1 MNKRIVS
8 IILSF
13 LIIVTCFPLNL
24 VHALPQKEAFVTKSV
39 STISVESVYAKAG
52 KTVDVDV
59 KISDNCGIAGA
70 QLTITYDAGLTLIG
84 ATSGAAFSNL
94 DYTRPS
100 SYSSPCNFNW
110 DSENAM
116 ATEDGTILTL
126 TFAVDEDVSAN
137 TYLSVNISSV
147 YGDIYDIDTNSLSV
161 NLKNGYIDVIAFIYG
176 DVNNDD
182 TINGKD
188 VTLIRRFNAG
198 YDVNINE
205 AAADVN
211 CDGRINGKDVTLIRR
226 YNAGWDIK
234 LPTVP
239 PSGCNHNMEHH
250 AAVPATCTEDG
261 NIDYWHC
268 TTCGKYFSDAN
279 GRFEITQASTVIH
292 ATGHSFSDEWS
303 FDSTYHWHAST
314 CEHETA
320 VGDRAEHTFNAEG
333 ICTVCGASS
342 NTPDPSKPYRIDFRL
357 VEYNT
362 NQGDS
367 YIATQEID
375 NSANEEHVFFS
386 ASETF
391 ELKPISCP
399 GYEFLGWYTP
409 EGVRMTSVPRGTDH
423 DLILYAR
430 WREIVYDITYR
441 VYMSPLGNI
450 TDERY
455 LHYTVSKG
463 LQDLPNPTINN
474 YKFLGWYNENDAAV
488 TRIPVGTTGDIVLS
502 AYWTSYRNIAK
513 QNTGAEAT
521 KITDIDNGY
530 IYFIYP
536 LGTIENVPLSTLWTI
551 QGVTGLGQVI
561 STERTTSLTQA
572 RADAIAEMIASTTT
586 DSATWRLSED
596 WSETEHVDEQWAQS
610 HGVTSEE
617 AETILKG
624 TTNSYSITTSSGGSS
639 SSTHTDGT
647 TTVDYDSQNY
657 EHGRG
662 AKLYAEVSG
671 KYEAGAEANVGI
683 AKAHSKF
690 EIAGKVGGEYTQNQN
705 WNEHTGTD
713 TTTVSTDVSS
723 SSSTWNNSNTSSYTE
738 QASRSQSSSLVIADV
753 LSNTYNVGRSY
764 IHGTSQS
771 NEQGFSSSDSQSINT
786 SSTITTSMTETTVTT
801 KTYTSDGKSDGWY
814 RAVIAGKFHVY
825 GVAGYDVAS
834 KSFFTNTFSIM
845 DDETY
850 EFLDYSPES
859 SFDDNENCALQFDV
873 PYELYE
879 YVMQLTV
886 ETEGLLFRTNTSDH
900 TATVIGYTGTETDV
914 IVPSFISTGTEADNN
929 MTAYRVTG
937 ISSSAFAGKNIRS
950 IILGRYITEIPD
962 NAFKNCTELEQIWGS
977 FTSIGAEAFSGCANL
992 EAFTIPSYVS
1002 FVGSNAFAGV
1012 PAVNA
1017 NVLSEE
1023 YALYFAKEMNPNITN
1038 ENQLRTKAKE
1048 LTETVATQII
1058 NCGADSISMNVSAVI
1073 PTARLTLNVPDI
1085 SAFELK
1091 GGNKTFT
1098 DLRVNSDADSTAIR
1112 NIKIKDC
1119 TRIPL
1124 VISSDSIT
1132 LDTVN
1137 VTAPSFALIAKS
1149 QSVDLTIVKDNIL
1162 KSNSGHAV
1170 VCKDPT
1176 IISEVSTRAT
1186 VGVLDITGNM
1196 YVCGSAPT
1204 TGSEYIDFT
1213 SGQIVYINNDQFNSL
1228 IRGYF
1233 TVTFDPNGGSVSTPS
1248 KNVNFGE
1255 KYGTLP
1261 TPTRSTYDFVGWY
1274 TSPTGGTRITADT
1287 VSTSLYNQTL
1297 YAHWE
1302 LKQYTV
1308 RFNANGGSCGT
1319 SSINAVIGT
1328 APSSLPT
1335 ATRTGFSFAGW
1346 FTAASGGTQMTVSN
1360 WNSVISG
1367 MNPTTLVNNGLTLY
1381 AHWNVNSYT
1390 VSWSTGT
1397 GYSITVK
1404 RTSSPNAGASTGNL
1418 SSGATV
1424 YYGDVLSVTYTPS
1437 TGYSIATHGSTSITV
1452 TGNVGSS
1459 TIYATA
1465 STNSYTYNIVYK
1477 SVNGTSLGSTTITK
1491 PWGSTATVSAPA
1503 KTGYNTPASQTVTWN
1518 ATSKTITF
1526 NYTPTSVSTSQQVA
1540 NGWFW
1545 QGNYSTSGIQYS
1557 VKAEYRN
1564 RTSSNVQVR
1573 LVWTQSIK
1581 NAAFGYNQYF
1591 NSTIGGVSTGNV
1603 KIASTTTWPYYG
1615 SNGPWHTSSVTVE
1628 SPWITVSASATS
1640 TSLSISTSFWAEST
1654 SAGSGSWSA
1663 TMAIPTY

>member
-1 MNKRIVS
+1 MKKK
-8 IILSF
+8 LFALF
-13 LIIVTCFPLNL
+13 LALTFAFMCLPLGAMQTLAETVAPKNTGTP
-24 VHALPQKEAFVTKSV
+24 V
-39 STISVESVYAKAG
+39 ISVGSVYARAG
-52 KTVDVDV
+52 QTVDVDV
-59 KISDNCGIAGA
+59 SISNNTGIAGA
-70 QLTITYDAGLTLIG
+70 RITLTYDPKLTLLNAI
-84 ATSGAAFSNL
+84 SGETFAEL
-94 DYTRPS
+94 DYTRPGV
-100 SYSSPCNFNW
+100 YTSPCNFNW
-110 DSENAM
+110 DSENAE
-116 ATEDGTILTL
+116 ASGNGTILTL
-126 TFAVDEDVSAN
+126 TFKVSEDAEANENLPVSLS
-137 TYLSVNISSV
+137 YL
-147 YGDIYDIDTNSLSV
+147 YGDIYDNDLNSIAVSFE
-161 NLKNGYIDVIAFIYG
+161 NGVVSIISFIYG
-176 DVNNDD
+176 DVNDD
-182 TINGKD
+182 G
-188 VTLIRRFNAG
+188 V
-198 YDVNINE
+198 V
-205 AAADVN
+205 
-211 CDGRINGKDVTLIRR
+211 NGKDVTLIRR
-226 YNAGWDIK
+226 YNAGGYDVSINELAADVNLDGVINGK
-234 LPTVP
+234 DVTLIRRYIAGGYGVTLPVGTP
-239 PSGCNHNMEHH
+239 TSCNHTMEHH
-250 AAVPATCTEDG
+250 EAASATCTEDG
-261 NIDYWHC
+261 NIEYWHC

-279 GRFEITQASTVIH
+279 GRFEISQASTVIH

-320 VGDRAEHTFNAEG
+320 VGDRAEHTFNADG

-647 TTVDYDSQNY
+647 TTVDYNSQNY
-657 EHGRG
+657 EHGNG

-705 WNEHTGTD
+705 CNEHTGTD
-713 TTTVSTDVSS
+713 TTTVSSDVSS

-859 SFDDNENCALQFDV
+859 SFDDNENCALQFNV
-873 PYELYE
+873 PYEIYE
-879 YVMQLTV
+879 YVMQLTM
-886 ETEGLLFRTNTSDH
+886 ETEGLLFRTNTSDR

-914 IVPSFISTGTEADNN
+914 IIPSFISTGTEADNN

-937 ISSSAFAGKNIRS
+937 ISASAFAGKNIRS

-962 NAFKNCTELEQIWGS
+962 SAFKNCTELEQIWGS
-977 FTSIGAEAFSGCANL
+977 FTSIGAEAFSGCTKL

-1002 FVGSNAFAGV
+1002 FVGANAFAGV

-1038 ENQLRTKAKE
+1038 ENQLRAKATE
-1048 LTETVATQII
+1048 LTETVAAQII
-1058 NCGADSISMNVSAVI
+1058 NCGADSISMNASAVI
-1073 PTARLTLNVPDI
+1073 PTAKLTLNVPDI

-1098 DLRVNSDADSTAIR
+1098 DLMVNSNADSTAIR

-1149 QSVDLTIVKDNIL
+1149 QSVDLTIVKDNVL
-1162 KSNSGHAV
+1162 KSTSGHAV

-1196 YVCGSAPT
+1196 YVCGNPPT
-1204 TGSEYIDFT
+1204 PGSDYIDFT
-1213 SGQIVYINNDQFNSL
+1213 NGQIIYINNAQFDQL
-1228 IRGYF
+1228 VRGYF
-1233 TVTFDPNGGSVSTPS
+1233 TVTFNPNGGSVDSTT
-1248 KNVNFGE
+1248 KNVGFGE
-1255 KYGTLP
+1255 AYGELP
-1261 TPTRSTYDFVGWY
+1261 VPTRSTYDFVGWF
-1274 TSPTGGTRITADT
+1274 TEPSGGTQITADT
-1287 VSTSLYNQTL
+1287 VSTTLYNQTL

-1308 RFNANGGSCGT
+1308 TFDANGGNCGT
-1319 SSINAVIGT
+1319 LTMPAIIGM

-1335 ATRTGFSFAGW
+1335 ATKNYHNFLGW
-1346 FTAASGGTQMTVSN
+1346 FTEDDIAVTVAN
-1360 WNSVISG
+1360 YNAVIAE
-1367 MNPTTLVNNGLTLY
+1367 MDPVELVANGLTLY
-1381 AHWNVNSYT
+1381 AHYALKPVSDWVLYEDMPTDAQIVQEKWTYTKTTTVESTSTSMPGYTLIRSYWRQTGSGSFNYASFPDGYDTNNWYYQNWNRSAYSAYENTTNKRTVSTGWAGWIYWHWMYNVGWANVTNRAISHRYGYWNSSGGTSGGFLYQYFTAIASSTDCPYLDNMYCCSQNLPSYNAISIISDTTNVGTPRMFRFDYYNCSYT
-1390 VSWSTGT
+1390 DYEKVFVYQKVENLESST
-1397 GYSITVK
+1397 
-1404 RTSSPNAGASTGNL
+1404 P
-1418 SSGATV
+1418 
-1424 YYGDVLSVTYTPS
+1424 VTP
-1437 TGYSIATHGSTSITV
+1437 
-1452 TGNVGSS
+1452 SS
-1459 TIYATA
+1459 TIT
-1465 STNSYTYNIVYK
+1465 
-1477 SVNGTSLGSTTITK
+1477 
-1491 PWGSTATVSAPA
+1491 
-1503 KTGYNTPASQTVTWN
+1503 
-1518 ATSKTITF
+1518 
-1526 NYTPTSVSTSQQVA
+1526 
-1540 NGWFW
+1540 
-1545 QGNYSTSGIQYS
+1545 
-1557 VKAEYRN
+1557 
-1564 RTSSNVQVR
+1564 NVQHWVR
-1573 LVWTQSIK
+1573 YRDK
-1581 NAAFGYNQYF
+1581 
-1591 NSTIGGVSTGNV
+1591 
-1603 KIASTTTWPYYG
+1603 
-1615 SNGPWHTSSVTVE
+1615 
-1628 SPWITVSASATS
+1628 
-1640 TSLSISTSFWAEST
+1640 
-1654 SAGSGSWSA
+1654 
-1663 TMAIPTY
+1663 